1 MQARRGFTLIE
12 LLVVIAIIGLL
23 LALLLP
29 AIQRVREAANRMR
42 CQNNLRQLGIALH
55 NHEQTMGVFP
65 SAYWVKP
72 WPPDPRVPA
81 GHFRWSTLALLT
93 PYLEQT
99 NVYNALDL
107 NVPLFGGPNQTPPYS
122 VFPQNRATVA
132 LDVPIFLCPSDM
144 YKRVLPDRGAAN
156 YVACVGSGTNGGQ
169 AIDPGDPVAAPNGGN
184 WAPPD
189 GVFYANSAIRIS
201 DIFDGT
207 SNTAL
212 MSETL
217 LGRGG
222 PDITNRAQ
230 ADPRIVY
237 ISLGTS
243 QQLSMAVCQSA
254 SLFKTNRQ
262 STWADG
268 AYPTALYNHWFRPNT
283 PEFDCLRHSNPAW
296 KAARSRH
303 TGGVNVLLGDCSLRF
318 VRDSV
323 DLTVWRALATRN
335 GGEVLSLP

>member
-1 MQARRGFTLIE
+1 MRQSRGFTLIE
-12 LLVVIAIIGLL
+12 LLVVLAIIGLL
-23 LALLLP
+23 MALLLP
-29 AIQRVREAANRMR
+29 AIQRVREAANRIR

-55 NHEQTMGVFP
+55 NYEQTVGAFP

-72 WPPDPRVPA
+72 WPVDPAVPA
-81 GHFRWSTLALLT
+81 GHYRWSTLALLT

-107 NVPLFGGPNQTPPYS
+107 EVPLFGGPNQNPPYS
-122 VFPQNRATVA
+122 IFPQNRATVA
-132 LDVPIFLCPSDM
+132 LTVPLFLCPSDI
-144 YKRVLPDRGAAN
+144 YKQVLADRGAAN
-156 YVACVGSGTNGGQ
+156 YVTCVGSGSNGGQ
-169 AIDPGDPVAAPNGGN
+169 AIDPADPLAAPGGGN
-184 WAPPD
+184 WPPPD

-222 PDITNRAQ
+222 PDITNRSF
-230 ADPRIVY
+230 ADPKTTY
-237 ISLGTS
+237 ISLGTT
-243 QQLSMAVCQSA
+243 QQLDSATCQSA
-254 SLFKTNRQ
+254 NLFKTNRQ

-268 AYPTALYNHWFRPNT
+268 AYPTALYNHWFPPNT

-303 TGGVNVLLGDCSLRF
+303 VGGVNVLMGDCSLHF
-318 VRDSV
+318 VRDTV
-323 DLTVWRALATRN
+323 DLAVWRALATRA
-335 GGEVLSLP
+335 GGEITRLP

>member
-1 MQARRGFTLIE
+1 MPQRRAFTLIE

-23 LALLLP
+23 MALLLP
-29 AIQRVREAANRMR
+29 AVQRVREASNRMR

-55 NHEQTMGVFP
+55 NHEQAVGVFP
-65 SAYWVKP
+65 SAYWVRP
-72 WPPDPRVPA
+72 WPPDPAVPA
-81 GHFRWSTLALLT
+81 GHYRWSTLALLT

-107 NVPLFGGPNQTPPYS
+107 NVPLFGGPNQNPPFS
-122 VFPQNRATVA
+122 IFPQNRAPVSLTVP
-132 LDVPIFLCPSDM
+132 LFLCPSDM
-144 YKRVLPDRGAAN
+144 YKQVLPERGAAN

-169 AIDPGDPVAAPNGGN
+169 AIDPGDAIAAPNGGN

-207 SNTAL
+207 SQTAL

-217 LGRGG
+217 LGPGG
-222 PDITNRAQ
+222 PDLTDRNQ
-230 ADPRIVY
+230 ADPRTTY

-243 QQLSMAVCQSA
+243 QTLSSATCQSA
-254 SLFKTNRQ
+254 TLFRTNRQ

-268 AYPTALYNHWFRPNT
+268 AYPTALYNHWFQPNT
-283 PEFDCLRHSNPAW
+283 GEFDCLRHSNPAW

-303 TGGVNVLLGDCSLRF
+303 TEGVNVLMGDCSMRF
-318 VRDSV
+318 VRNTV
-323 DLTVWRALATRN
+323 DLNTWRALATRA
-335 GGEVLSLP
+335 GSEVVALP